1 MTSPLILLGYMGC
14 GKTKIG
20 KRLSKKLSIDFID
33 LDQKI
38 ESHYSKT
45 ISQLFNDFG
54 EIGFREIERKIL
66 LKILDKKGS
75 FILSLGGGTPCYFDN
90 MEMIQKKTDLSF
102 YINLDSKVL
111 ASRLF
116 KRKQTRPLI
125 KSIESEQEMLIFVNK
140 HLFERNLFYQKAQ
153 YIIDCGENDIKKTCK
168 LIMQILEKNS
178 F

>member
-54 EIGFREIERKIL
+54 EIGFREIEREIL
-66 LKILDKKGS
+66 IKILDNKDR
-75 FILSLGGGTPCYFDN
+75 FVLSLGGGTPCYFDN
-90 MEMIQKKTDLSF
+90 MEIIQKKTNFSF
-102 YINLDSKVL
+102 YINLSSKVL
-111 ASRLF
+111 AKRLF
-116 KRKQTRPLI
+116 SRKSKRPLI
-125 KSIESEQEMLIFVNK
+125 SSVDNEKEMLNFINK
-140 HLFERNLFYQKAQ
+140 HLFERNIFYMKAKH
-153 YIIDCGENDIKKTCK
+153 IINCNKRDVNRICK
-168 LIMQILEKNS
+168 SIIELLEKNS

>member
-38 ESHYSKT
+38 ESLYSKT

-66 LKILDKKGS
+66 LKILDKKGT
-75 FILSLGGGTPCYFDN
+75 FIL
-90 MEMIQKKTDLSF
+90 
-102 YINLDSKVL
+102 
-111 ASRLF
+111 
-116 KRKQTRPLI
+116 
-125 KSIESEQEMLIFVNK
+125 
-140 HLFERNLFYQKAQ
+140 
-153 YIIDCGENDIKKTCK
+153 
-168 LIMQILEKNS
+168 
-178 F
+178 